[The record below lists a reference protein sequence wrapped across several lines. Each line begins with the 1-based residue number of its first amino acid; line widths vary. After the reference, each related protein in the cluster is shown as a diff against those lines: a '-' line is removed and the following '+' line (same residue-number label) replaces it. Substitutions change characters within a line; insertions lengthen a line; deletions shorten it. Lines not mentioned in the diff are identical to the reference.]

1 MRAGFLSKA
10 EIGDDCSE
18 KPSLR
23 RSGMG
28 IVRGNQTG
36 MVGEKQGKIFK
47 ENLTEVRRMYAS
59 EAKKTELINKISL
72 IPEQKLEEVID
83 FIDFII
89 IRRGKI
95 LSETG
100 TLENRNTPL
109 FKAAAVSTKGFKFDR
124 NEANER

>member
-1 MRAGFLSKA
+1 
-10 EIGDDCSE
+10 
-18 KPSLR
+18 
-23 RSGMG
+23 
-28 IVRGNQTG
+28 
-36 MVGEKQGKIFK
+36 
-47 ENLTEVRRMYAS
+47 MYAW

-72 IPEQKLEEVID
+72 IPEQKLEEVSD

-89 IRRGKI
+89 ARRGKI

-100 TLENRNTPL
+100 TPENRNAPL

>member
-1 MRAGFLSKA
+1 
-10 EIGDDCSE
+10 
-18 KPSLR
+18 
-23 RSGMG
+23 
-28 IVRGNQTG
+28 
-36 MVGEKQGKIFK
+36 
-47 ENLTEVRRMYAS
+47 MYAS